1 MNQQRANIERVSD
14 AIAVFVTKFLHEH
27 LNQEFHVETL
37 REYVYQNVR
46 GYVAPASPDRILRN
60 LRQRGT
66 VNYTVVSRSKS
77 LYKSLPLAPPMS
89 EYREQTLF

>member
-1 MNQQRANIERVSD
+1 MNEQRANIERVSD
-14 AIAVFVTKFLHEH
+14 AIAALVTKFLREH

-37 REYVYQNVR
+37 REYVYQHVN
-46 GYVAPASPDRILRN
+46 GYVAPASPDRILRA

-77 LYKSLPLAPPMS
+77 LYRSLPVAPQP
-89 EYREQTLF
+89 RLF